1 MPPKI
6 SVPTLLL
13 DRGKC
18 QDNIK
23 KMVEKARKLDLLFR
37 PHFKTH
43 QSSGIGRWF
52 REAGVNKITV
62 SSLRQ
67 AEYFANDH
75 WLDITVAFP
84 VNQLEIGLI
93 NRLAA
98 YVQLNLLV
106 ESLETIQFLERH
118 LRHRVRLFIKV
129 DVGTHRTGVD
139 MQDHEKIG
147 RLVGRI
153 ADGRFGTFAGF
164 LAHAGHTY
172 RAKGI
177 AGVSAVQDGYLP
189 QLVELKEKFCTPFP
203 DALISIGDTPACS
216 SLDAFPGADEIRPG
230 NFVFYDAMQAS
241 IGSCRPDNIA
251 VAMACP
257 VVAVHPERGEI
268 VVYGGGVHF
277 SKDRILR
284 PDGSEDYGWMVEWTD
299 TGWQIPQGPAPYL
312 RALSQEHGIVKA
324 PRPWIDTVKPG
335 DVLGFVPVHSCMTA
349 DLMKSYRT
357 LDGEY
362 LEMMRYV

>member
-13 DRGKC
+13 DREKC
-18 QDNIK
+18 QRNIQ
-23 KMVEKARKLDLLFR
+23 KMVGKARGLDILFR

-52 REAGVNKITV
+52 REAGVDKITV

-84 VNQLEIGLI
+84 VNHLEIGLI

-98 YVQLNLLV
+98 YIQLNLLV
-106 ESLETIQFLERH
+106 ESTDSVQFLERH
-118 LRHRVRLFIKV
+118 LRHRVRLFVKV

-139 MQDHEKIG
+139 MGDHDKIE
-147 RLVGRI
+147 RLVKRI
-153 ADGRFGTFAGF
+153 ADGRYVSFAGF
-164 LAHAGHTY
+164 IAHAGHSY
-172 RAKGI
+172 REKGE
-177 AGVSAVQDGYLP
+177 AAVRSVQDAYLP
-189 QLVELKEKFCTPFP
+189 ALAGLKEKFLAAFP
-203 DALISIGDTPACS
+203 DMLISIGDTPSCS
-216 SLDAFPGADEIRPG
+216 LLDSFPGADEIRPG
-230 NFVFYDAMQAS
+230 NFVFYDAMQVN
-241 IGSCRPDNIA
+241 IGSCTLDEVA
-251 VAMACP
+251 VVMACP
-257 VVAVHPERGEI
+257 VVAVHPDREEI

-277 SKDRILR
+277 SKDRLIR
-284 PDGSEDYGWMVEWTD
+284 PDGSADFGWMVEWTGD
-299 TGWQIPQGPAPYL
+299 GWSVPEGPAPYL

-324 PRPWIDTVKPG
+324 PRPWIDGVKPG
-335 DVLGFVPVHSCMTA
+335 DILGFLPVHSCMTA
-349 DLMKSYRT
+349 DLMKHYRT

>member
-1 MPPKI
+1 MQVKI

-13 DRGKC
+13 DREKC
-18 QDNIK
+18 QRNIGR
-23 KMVEKARKLDLLFR
+23 MVEKARNLGLAFR

-52 REAGVNKITV
+52 REAGVDKITV

-84 VNQLEIGLI
+84 VNLLEVGLI

-106 ESLETIQFLERH
+106 ESLESVQFLDRH
-118 LRHRVRLFIKV
+118 LRHRVRLFVKV
-129 DVGTHRTGVD
+129 DVGTHRTGIDVD
-139 MQDHEKIG
+139 DHERLE

-153 ADGRFGTFAGF
+153 AESRFGEFAGF

-172 RAKGI
+172 REKGE
-177 AGVSAVQDGYLP
+177 AGVLAVQNGYLP
-189 QLVELKEKFCTPFP
+189 RLSALKEKFCAPFP
-203 DALISIGDTPACS
+203 GAIISIGDTPACS
-216 SLDAFPGADEIRPG
+216 MLEAFPGADEIRPG
-230 NFVFYDAMQAS
+230 NFVFYDVMQVN
-241 IGSCRPDNIA
+241 IGSCSVEDVA

-257 VVAVHPERGEI
+257 VVAVHPDREEI
-268 VVYGGGVHF
+268 VIYGGGVHF
-277 SKDRILR
+277 SKDRLAR
-284 PDGSEDYGWMVEWTD
+284 ADGAGDYGWMVEWTGS
-299 TGWQIPQGPAPYL
+299 GWQIPQGPAPYL
-312 RALSQEHGIVKA
+312 CALSQEHGIVKA
-324 PRPWIDTVKPG
+324 SGPWIDAVKPG
-335 DVLGFVPVHSCMTA
+335 DILGFLPVHSCMTA